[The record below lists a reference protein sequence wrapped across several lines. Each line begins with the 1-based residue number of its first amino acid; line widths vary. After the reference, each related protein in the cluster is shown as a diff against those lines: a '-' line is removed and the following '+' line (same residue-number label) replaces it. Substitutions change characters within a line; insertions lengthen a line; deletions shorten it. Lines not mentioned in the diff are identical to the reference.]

1 MKKTAVCFDLLFSLL
16 CHRAAGQAEV
26 SGWGNLRGIRVG
38 GQLVPFT
45 TAVGVYN
52 PDFSQLTLSQR
63 EGPTRTSQYVRSN
76 NAVTVGASLQY
87 GGGGA
92 RRAAAPSGATN
103 AAAGTNN
110 AGAPGRRGGFGGR
123 GGGGSGFNY
132 TITYTDSAPGTC
144 DVNLRLTS
152 TTDQTIGGIYY
163 FLTLPSD
170 IFPDALIFIIDEGHP
185 SDVMRIFPGRATV
198 RAISFVAGSHRIVDV
213 SFGK

>member
-1 MKKTAVCFDLLFSLL
+1 MKKTAVCFALLFSLL

-52 PDFSQLTLSQR
+52 PDFSQLTLSQH

-92 RRAAAPSGATN
+92 RRAAAPPGATN

-132 TITYTDSAPGTC
+132 TITYTDTAPGTC
-144 DVNLRLTS
+144 NVNLRLTS

-163 FLTLPSD
+163 FLTPSILSVD
-170 IFPDALIFIIDEGHP
+170 MFSQTRPHP
-185 SDVMRIFPGRATV
+185 
-198 RAISFVAGSHRIVDV
+198 
-213 SFGK
+213 